1 MLQRESRDIFQT
13 VATLCRILFALTF
26 IFSGFVKVVDPWGTA
41 IKISEYLNAFGFENL
56 KYARFGFS
64 IWLCGAELMMGLMLL
79 FRVRTPLISIFAVLA
94 MLFFT
99 TVTFITAMWLP
110 VEDCGCFGDAVK
122 LSNWETLA
130 KNLVLLPM
138 SIVIWWSV
146 RKEKIF
152 TVARWEL
159 VMTGLIMC
167 VAFGLGIYCYR
178 HLPLVDFLPY
188 KVGTSLREAVST
200 DFEMEEGKTVL
211 VYRNLQTGEEREF
224 SLEDTEWQDESK
236 WEWVD
241 TRTEAVESDPVSDAL
256 LAEFSLHDAEGDATD
271 DVLGYEGKTYMI
283 CVGDFADVKPAWE
296 SRLEALVNRAT
307 AEGARVV
314 CLTPESL
321 REVTYRR
328 FGESEEVRCYNIDA
342 TTLMTMLRAKVGVVA
357 LDDGVIMDKRNVRD
371 IDK

>member
-1 MLQRESRDIFQT
+1 MLQNNNKDTFQT
-13 VATLCRILFALTF
+13 IATLCRILFALTF

-64 IWLCGAELMMGLMLL
+64 IWLCGAELMMGLMML

-110 VEDCGCFGDAVK
+110 VEDCGCFGDAIK

-138 SIVIWWSV
+138 SIVVWWSV

-152 TVARWEL
+152 TASRFEII
-159 VMTGLIMC
+159 MTTFIMT

-178 HLPLVDFLPY
+178 HLPLIDFLPY

-200 DFEMEEGKTVL
+200 DFAMEEGTTVL

-241 TRTEAVESDPVSDAL
+241 TRTEVAESDPVSDAL
-256 LAEFSLHDAEGDATD
+256 LAEFSLHDAEGDATEEI
-271 DVLGYEGKTYMI
+271 LAFEGKTYMI
-283 CVGDFADVKPAWE
+283 CVGDFADVKPSWE
-296 SRLEALVNRAT
+296 RRLETMVN
-307 AEGARVV
+307 GAMEQGVRVI
-314 CLTPESL
+314 CLTPEPL
-321 REVTYRR
+321 REVSYHR
-328 FGESEEVRCYNIDA
+328 FGESDEVRCYNIDA
-342 TTLMTMLRAKVGVVA
+342 TTLMTMLRAKVGVVV
-357 LDDGVIMDKRNVRD
+357 LDNGVITDKRNVRD
-371 IDK
+371 IDF